1 MAIRI
6 GINGFG
12 RIGRMVVRAG
22 ANDPNLQFVAI
33 NDLLPSENLAYMF
46 KYDSTHGR
54 FKGEVA
60 PDGNKLLINGKA
72 IQCKAERNPAELGWG
87 DLGVDYVIEST
98 GLFTN
103 AETAGGHL
111 QAGAKKVVISAP
123 AKGDLKTLVMGVN
136 HNDYDPSSDHVVSNA
151 SCTTNA
157 VTACTVV
164 IKPSSIP

>member
-22 ANDPNLQFVAI
+22 ANDPNLEFVAI

-46 KYDSTHGR
+46 QYDSTHGR

-60 PDGNKLLINGKA
+60 SDGNQLLINGKA
-72 IQCKAERNPAELGWG
+72 IQCKAERNPADLGWG

-111 QAGAKKVVISAP
+111 KREP
-123 AKGDLKTLVMGVN
+123 RRL
-136 HNDYDPSSDHVVSNA
+136 
-151 SCTTNA
+151 
-157 VTACTVV
+157 
-164 IKPSSIP
+164 